1 MLAESALPW
10 IGAAGL
16 AVGCGGAIA
25 TAFALVDDKDS
36 TARPVSRPAPAGFH
50 VQANRIVDPAGRTF
64 VVKGVTSP
72 YGTFIRGRAGRL
84 ARARR
89 RVAGARRR
97 RDAARTRSRRKVPTA
112 ARRSL
117 GAASRKMTAAPGTLA
132 APRRELAAARRQL
145 AVARRE
151 FSLERRAA
159 SRNLSSAR
167 RDFARLRRLGANT
180 VRIVASPRS
189 RRVRR
194 LGDVIRSARRAGLVA
209 QIAVTDATPGQATR
223 FLRRLAHRYRRDSG
237 VWLTPMV
244 EPNCHP
250 RRASSACED
259 WPLWWEQ
266 HRRWLRAIRS
276 EGMTAP
282 VVVNTPSWS
291 SSLTGLDA
299 YRLGDRGLVYGVHTY
314 ADDAPAFDAA
324 ARRAAEAN
332 WAGLAV
338 GRPVIVDQVGA
349 WNGPGRLNSGRWL
362 TGFIRYLRHWVN
374 RRGGAG
380 ASAYMWRWVEP
391 NRMVGRHDT
400 LTTWGRL
407 FVRGYL
413 GRVPGR
419 RPIGS

>member
-1 MLAESALPW
+1 VLAEGALPW

-25 TAFALVDDKDS
+25 AAFALVDDNDS
-36 TARPVSRPAPAGFH
+36 TARAVSRPAPAGFH
-50 VQANRIVDPAGRTF
+50 VRANRIVDPAGRTF
-64 VVKGVTSP
+64 VVKGVTTP
-72 YGTFIRGRAGRL
+72 YGTFVRDRAGRL

-97 RDAARTRSRRKVPTA
+97 
-112 ARRSL
+112 L
-117 GAASRKMTAAPGTLA
+117 IIAAPGTRV

-151 FSLERRAA
+151 FGLERRVA
-159 SRNLSSAR
+159 SRNLASAR

-223 FLRRLAHRYRRDSG
+223 FLRRLARRYRRDTG

-244 EPNCHP
+244 EPNCAP
-250 RRASSACED
+250 RRATSACED

-299 YRLGDRGLVYGVHTY
+299 YRLADRGLVYGVHTY

-338 GRPVIVDQVGA
+338 GRPVVVDQVGA
-349 WNGPGRLNSGRWL
+349 WNGTGRLNSGRWL

-413 GRVPGR
+413 GRVQGR